1 MGIPSVEG
9 LCERT
14 QRLWCH
20 KDSRSLCV
28 VFVFDAVCPSPV
40 NYDLREPM
48 WSKQHPRRMS
58 LCECM
63 CVCVCALTYTY
74 TYAHMH
80 EHACVFVERSSTIL
94 HCHGWS
100 WRFSVPKSLGRWDFP
115 DGYRWIRIR
124 RGGCDLKSHYKNSE
138 PVYKVSSQ
146 GRQPHIWT
154 DCTSLQLL

>member
-1 MGIPSVEG
+1 MVESPKKVPTNIEMVFHDWTKKRAPILCLWEPHSNAMWIQDLPSKKLIFWLNCEQCSVSMHVC
-9 LCERT
+9 LC
-14 QRLWCH
+14 
-20 KDSRSLCV
+20 
-28 VFVFDAVCPSPV
+28 FYVC
-40 NYDLREPM
+40 
-48 WSKQHPRRMS
+48 
-58 LCECM
+58 
-63 CVCVCALTYTY
+63 
-74 TYAHMH
+74 MH